1 MRLSDRV
8 VFSIEEKGKYNPET
22 SKYEKREVL
31 YESVPCNLSPIS
43 IQRLALEFGDIS
55 KKISIVRVKGRY
67 DKHVSHAH
75 INGVKY
81 KVIRPIFHR
90 HDTAF
95 YIESVD

>member
-8 VFSIEEKGKYNPET
+8 VFSIEEKGKYNPKT

-55 KKISIVRVKGRY
+55 KKISIVRVKERY

>member
-8 VFSIEEKGKYNPET
+8 IFSLEEQGKYNPKT
-22 SKYEKREVL
+22 SKHEKREVI
-31 YESVPCNLSPIS
+31 YDSIPCNLSPIS
-43 IQRLALEFGDIS
+43 TQRLVLEFGDIS
-55 KKISIVRVKGRY
+55 RKISIVRVKGRY
-67 DKHVSHAH
+67 DKLVSHAH

-95 YIESVD
+95 YVESVD